1 MKEEQKERI
10 QEWVRTNDTI
20 NHEIIKSCAK
30 YIMQALITKDPV
42 IESISDACKRFDE
55 HAMRT
60 AIQIQSTIAYKL
72 WSRSDAGIEYTMDLI
87 SLMNKEDKLMEFIDE
102 LKADKAISNIVNDYL
117 DTHLD

>member
-1 MKEEQKERI
+1 MKKEQKERI

-20 NHEIIKSCAK
+20 NYEIIKSCAK
-30 YIMQALITKDPV
+30 FVMQALITKDPV

-72 WSRSDAGIEYTMDLI
+72 MSRADSGIEYTMDLI

-102 LKADKAISNIVNDYL
+102 IKADKSIGGIVNDYL
-117 DTHLD
+117 DTHLE